1 MIMIELNR
9 IYNEDNL
16 ATLARMDDNSIDL
29 VVTSPP
35 YNMSYYRT
43 SAATNVWTQRF
54 IDYETFDDA
63 MNPEDYETWQRKI
76 LNELLRVLK
85 PSGSIF
91 YNHKDILHKQ
101 QTVHPKW
108 VYDFPLKQI
117 IIWDRKSSCT
127 IDPHYFMPANEW
139 IFWIV
144 KDKEKTFFDKDKAI
158 YRTNIWQ
165 MNAEKNPHP
174 APFPMKFSNNCVLTC
189 CPEGG
194 ITYDPF
200 MGSGTTAMS
209 VLKVGGGR
217 KYVGSEISKMY
228 VEMAEKR
235 IKIEKMQTNLFDF

>member
-1 MIMIELNR
+1 MIELNK

-16 ATLARMDDNSIDL
+16 ATLARMEDNSIDL

-35 YNMSYYRT
+35 YNKSYYNT
-43 SAATNVWTQRF
+43 GADKSVWKGRN
-54 IDYETFDDA
+54 IDYDLFGDA
-63 MNPEDYETWQRKI
+63 MNPEDYEEWQRKI
-76 LNELLRVLK
+76 LSECLRVLK

-101 QTVHPKW
+101 QTIHPKW

-144 KDKEKTFFDKDKAI
+144 KDKEKTYFDKDKAI

-165 MNAEKNPHP
+165 MNVEKNPHP
-174 APFPMKFSNNCVLTC
+174 APFPMKFSNNCVITC

-217 KYVGSEISKMY
+217 KYIGSEISDKY

-235 IKIEKMQTNLFDF
+235 INIESMQGNLFDF